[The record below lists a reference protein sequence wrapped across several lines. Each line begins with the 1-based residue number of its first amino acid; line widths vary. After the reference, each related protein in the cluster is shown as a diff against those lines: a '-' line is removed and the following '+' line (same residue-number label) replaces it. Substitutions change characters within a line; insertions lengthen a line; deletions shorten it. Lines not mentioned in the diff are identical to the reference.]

1 MNKLAI
7 SALTAVLGFAIT
19 FTLNACEEKGGGSTF
34 TDTRDNKTY
43 KTVKIGEQVWMAENL
58 NFEAKGS
65 TCYDNKPDNCKK
77 YGRLYKLE
85 TAKTACPSGWH
96 LPNDTD
102 WDKLFLYIDGKK
114 ERETTEPYSKTAG
127 KLLKSKSGWNE
138 NGNGTDNYGF
148 AALPSGN
155 GNEDGSFFG
164 LGSHSGWLSSDEGVS
179 QLSYNEESI
188 GISLFAN
195 WESDGMSTPFSIRC
209 IQGDAKATAPTAAEK
224 AKANAEAA
232 AARAALEAAVAEA
245 SAVCNVKQP
254 ETIKGN
260 PTKKFEYDKQN
271 RIIKIDD
278 ETITYADNLITV
290 GANTTVTQKYVIN
303 GSTVTKVIVYVRDGS
318 TSDGGILTMDKDGY
332 IVKKVGYG
340 WSYTYEYKDGNLTG
354 VVGHSDDERYS
365 QVNYSYDNKKSPFSG
380 SNTPKWLL
388 QDLLNS
394 HYASNNNILEW
405 SWEGEVTGTTAIT
418 YKYDSDGFPTK
429 QTNKTETEGNEFTET
444 NLFTY
449 CGTKN

>member
-1 MNKLAI
+1 MPKFA
-7 SALTAVLGFAIT
+7 ALLLLCTALFAQQKG
-19 FTLNACEEKGGGSTF
+19 TL
-34 TDTRDNKTY
+34 TDTRDGKIY

-138 NGNGTDNYGF
+138 NGNGN
-148 AALPSGN
+148 
-155 GNEDGSFFG
+155 
-164 LGSHSGWLSSDEGVS
+164 
-179 QLSYNEESI
+179 
-188 GISLFAN
+188 
-195 WESDGMSTPFSIRC
+195 
-209 IQGDAKATAPTAAEK
+209 
-224 AKANAEAA
+224 
-232 AARAALEAAVAEA
+232 
-245 SAVCNVKQP
+245 
-254 ETIKGN
+254 
-260 PTKKFEYDKQN
+260 
-271 RIIKIDD
+271 
-278 ETITYADNLITV
+278 
-290 GANTTVTQKYVIN
+290 
-303 GSTVTKVIVYVRDGS
+303 
-318 TSDGGILTMDKDGY
+318 
-332 IVKKVGYG
+332 
-340 WSYTYEYKDGNLTG
+340 
-354 VVGHSDDERYS
+354 
-365 QVNYSYDNKKSPFSG
+365 
-380 SNTPKWLL
+380 
-388 QDLLNS
+388 
-394 HYASNNNILEW
+394 YASNNNILEW